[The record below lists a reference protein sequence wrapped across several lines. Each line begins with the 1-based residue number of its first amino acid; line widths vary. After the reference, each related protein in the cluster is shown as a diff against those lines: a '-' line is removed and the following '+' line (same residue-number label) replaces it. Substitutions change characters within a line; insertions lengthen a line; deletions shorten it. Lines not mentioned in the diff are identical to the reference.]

1 LEGGTEPLGFGLSL
15 GKPTA
20 EVFDLVPLLGDRG
33 VLGGKLG
40 PVGALSRAAVLG
52 ELHFVSNAGG
62 PQGLV
67 VFAFRASWPMDQA
80 PRLVH

>member
-1 LEGGTEPLGFGLSL
+1 LERGTEPLGFGLSL

-20 EVFDLVPLLGDRG
+20 EVFDLVPLLGDGG

-62 PQGLV
+62 PLDERADPEPLV
-67 VFAFRASWPMDQA
+67 
-80 PRLVH
+80 PRRNR